1 MKEKVCMERRTQE
14 EEEKEEKRDDR
25 GELKGKRFV
34 SRQGSIMLAARDQ
47 FP

>member
-1 MKEKVCMERRTQE
+1 MYGSRTQE
-14 EEEKEEKRDDR
+14 EEEEEKRDDR
-25 GELKGKRFV
+25 EGLKGKRFV